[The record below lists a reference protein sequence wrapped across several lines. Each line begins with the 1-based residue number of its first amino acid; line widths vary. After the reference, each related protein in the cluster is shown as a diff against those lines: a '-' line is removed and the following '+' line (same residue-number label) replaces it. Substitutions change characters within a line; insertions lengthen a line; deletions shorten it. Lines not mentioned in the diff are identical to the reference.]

1 MNLIK
6 LAAFAVFSV
15 GMSLSVYP
23 MEISKAR
30 NYTREFPVGI
40 SSTKLT
46 DMLKSSTASLAET
59 DIIADPE
66 GIMTVYSRSSI
77 AIAPIGETAGETV
90 DCGFAGIIVTG
101 GNGDV
106 YMKNPFSQFPTDT
119 YIKGHVDGT
128 KMTFDFPQ
136 NFASIE
142 EDGEEYELY
151 ACLLEFSADG
161 MSMELSAD
169 QTLTFA
175 KEGESWVMEEEALL
189 GLTLNDLDEYVWSGF
204 GERDMRFEPLNAVA
218 ATIPDNATIEDWSL
232 IYSGIGHYVKMAFE
246 GDKCYIG
253 DFFTSESG
261 ESLAPIVGTKTAD
274 GIVFPSGQYLGIN
287 DDDSYLT
294 YFYAVN
300 VELAYDESIA
310 GFVTSFD
317 PVDNLVFTLDADGSY
332 SCQTSALFTPF
343 TDLKSE
349 YLWYEDLYE
358 TPVLRKSDVGDFTP
372 AAPSISAYR
381 YYDSMGFG
389 YVTFDIPALNADG
402 MLLDTE
408 KLYYNIY
415 INDAKFTLNP
425 NDYLMLDEEITD
437 IPYLFT
443 DAHDG
448 MSGDITIEGQ
458 KHTFILFD
466 EGIEAVG
473 VQSFYVDNG
482 KTYYSPLVN
491 NKVTGIDDA
500 AIDNSPVV
508 EETYTDLA
516 GRSVTD
522 PGHGLYIKT
531 VRRADGSVESFKIVK

>member
-66 GIMTVYSRSSI
+66 GVMTVYSRSSI

-128 KMTFDFPQ
+128 KMTFD
-136 NFASIE
+136 
-142 EDGEEYELY
+142 
-151 ACLLEFSADG
+151 
-161 MSMELSAD
+161 
-169 QTLTFA
+169 
-175 KEGESWVMEEEALL
+175 
-189 GLTLNDLDEYVWSGF
+189 
-204 GERDMRFEPLNAVA
+204 
-218 ATIPDNATIEDWSL
+218 
-232 IYSGIGHYVKMAFE
+232 
-246 GDKCYIG
+246 
-253 DFFTSESG
+253 
-261 ESLAPIVGTKTAD
+261 
-274 GIVFPSGQYLGIN
+274 
-287 DDDSYLT
+287 
-294 YFYAVN
+294 
-300 VELAYDESIA
+300 
-310 GFVTSFD
+310 
-317 PVDNLVFTLDADGSY
+317 
-332 SCQTSALFTPF
+332 
-343 TDLKSE
+343 
-349 YLWYEDLYE
+349 
-358 TPVLRKSDVGDFTP
+358 
-372 AAPSISAYR
+372 
-381 YYDSMGFG
+381 
-389 YVTFDIPALNADG
+389 IPALNADG

-448 MSGDITIEGQ
+448 MLGDITIEGQ

-531 VRRADGSVESFKIVK
+531 VRRADGNVESFKIVK